1 MGWQLHGHDGGA
13 LADVGLAAALRMSSA
28 RVLPG
33 PRQGSCR
40 GVVVVPG
47 EGLVGGLVGI
57 LGKDLAED
65 LRLLVIYLVLYA
77 LGLHKDL
84 HATVEAPPSFGCNV
98 VEGVGT
104 LRLKGGSPAGV
115 GQVAPARLL
124 PGL

>member
-1 MGWQLHGHDGGA
+1 MGWQLHGNGGGV
-13 LADVGLAAALRMSSA
+13 LADVGLAAAPLVSSA

-47 EGLVGGLVGI
+47 KGLAGGLVGI
-57 LGKDLAED
+57 LGKDLVED

-84 HATVEAPPSFGCNV
+84 HATTHVLGESA
-98 VEGVGT
+98 
-104 LRLKGGSPAGV
+104 
-115 GQVAPARLL
+115 
-124 PGL
+124 